1 MAVHHG
7 FNSSHTQ
14 RRKTVGF
21 YSCIYLIF
29 SWKKSKV
36 MLKENTL
43 PAVGLT
49 PLKAVCQQVS
59 PTQVTTKE
67 Q

>member
-7 FNSSHTQ
+7 FNSSHTEK
-14 RRKTVGF
+14 RKTLEF

-29 SWKKSKV
+29 SWKKSKI
-36 MLKENTL
+36 MFKENTL
-43 PAVGLT
+43 PAVGPT
-49 PLKAVCQQVS
+49 HLKAVS
-59 PTQVTTKE
+59 TDFLLAHTRKE